1 MHSYVLKPGSLADAA
16 PRALQVG
23 QVGAREPKAQSNFT
37 DPESRIMNTSTEG
50 FQQCYNAQTAVDEA
64 HQIIVAT
71 QVGAQASDQ
80 GRLMPLLDEV
90 SDSFGV
96 EPEVVLADAG
106 YCNEADLVALEERGI
121 DGYVALGREGK
132 ARVAVDPHT
141 RAATH
146 RMGKKLACAKGKAQY
161 AKRKWMSEGSS
172 MARFGTAAQPGRR
185 FGNSRARNGPRLSW
199 KPSKPLAVRIAS
211 PMSPP
216 SLDWRVTR
224 PHGRITDRFG
234 RRSGATLLPFSHFV
248 K

>member
-1 MHSYVLKPGSLADAA
+1 MEPIQRRAVGPEGGRATARRAKRVGSCVHARGAHDRGR
-16 PRALQVG
+16 PYKRAYG
-23 QVGAREPKAQSNFT
+23 EPEPKAQSNFT

-146 RMGKKLACAKGKAQY
+146 RMGEKLARAKGKAQY
-161 AKRKWMSEGSS
+161 AKRKWMSGVS
-172 MARFGTAAQPGRR
+172 ARR
-185 FGNSRARNGPRLSW
+185 
-199 KPSKPLAVRIAS
+199 
-211 PMSPP
+211 
-216 SLDWRVTR
+216 
-224 PHGRITDRFG
+224 
-234 RRSGATLLPFSHFV
+234 
-248 K
+248 